1 MRIEERKA
9 LWSELGLDYSKP
21 IYDKETNE
29 EFFAIGVNY
38 IKKDEN
44 DKILIA
50 LLNGKY
56 GDGEWV
62 FAENFRN

>member
-1 MRIEERKA
+1 MKIEDKKE
-9 LWSELGLDYSKP
+9 LWEEIGIDYKKP

-38 IKKDEN
+38 IKKEN
-44 DKILIA
+44 GKILIG
-50 LLNGKY
+50 LLSGKY

-62 FAENFRN
+62 LSDSFRN